1 MSDAHLHR
9 INEEDDVAVTFSAIL
24 PGDCVLLE
32 GKSIHVNDR
41 VPKFHK
47 VSIRPVA
54 KGHKV
59 RKYGEYIGVATQD
72 IGIGEHVHIHNMK
85 GLGKNE

>member
-1 MSDAHLHR
+1 MSDVHLHR
-9 INEEDDVAVTFSAIL
+9 INKEDDVAVTFSAIV
-24 PGDCVLLE
+24 PGDYVLLE
-32 GKSIHVNDR
+32 GKSIQINES

-59 RKYGEYIGVATQD
+59 RKYGEHIGVATQD
-72 IGIGEHVHIHNMK
+72 IGIGEYVHIHNMK